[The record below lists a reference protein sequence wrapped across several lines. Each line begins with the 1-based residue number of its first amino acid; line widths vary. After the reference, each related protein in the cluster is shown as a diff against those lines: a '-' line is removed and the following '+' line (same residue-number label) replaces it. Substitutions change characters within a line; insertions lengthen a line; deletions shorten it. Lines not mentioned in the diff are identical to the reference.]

1 MRIALHVDGIEFRG
15 AERQALLIAN
25 GLRERGH
32 RVAVSCRSR
41 GPVREAFA
49 DAGHHVTGLRPRG
62 DADLVSMAGFTA
74 WLRMQRPDAVLLTS
88 WVRLFGASLAAR
100 ASGAPRVVQRVGGV
114 QTVPARGPSGWKYRR
129 ALTRQID
136 LLVVNSPGLAESFRE
151 QLPDLPPS
159 HVRVVPNAVDF
170 TPAPPA
176 PLRAELGLDEDDVLL
191 LGAGGLERR
200 KGFDLLIEALPRV
213 FYNQHVH
220 ILLAGSGPEE
230 ANLRAQAQ
238 RLGLGG
244 RVHFLGQRR
253 DLPAVFAAVDALV
266 LSSRG
271 DSLANVMLEAMA
283 AGLPVLATDVPGSEQ
298 ALAATAGRQPAGW
311 IVARRDVAALAMGMQ
326 RLLRTLRK
334 DPAVARARVD
344 EAHWRVRNWFGPEA
358 MVDGYEAALAG
369 REPAR

>member
-1 MRIALHVDGIEFRG
+1 MNVALHVDGIEFRG

-74 WLRMQRPDAVLLTS
+74 WLRMQRPDAILLTS

-100 ASGAPRVVQRVGGV
+100 ASGAGRVVQRVGGV

-151 QLPDLPPS
+151 QLPGLPPS

-170 TPAPPA
+170 VPAAPA
-176 PLRAELGLDEDDVLL
+176 AVRTEIGAGADELLL

-200 KGFDLLIEALPRV
+200 KGFDLLIEALAQTDDPRIR
-213 FYNQHVH
+213 

-230 ANLRAQAQ
+230 TNLRAQAQ
-238 RLGLGG
+238 QLGVAA

-253 DLPAVFAAVDALV
+253 DLPAVLAAVDALV

-271 DSLANVMLEAMA
+271 DSFANVMLEAMA
-283 AGLPVLATDVPGSEQ
+283 AGLPVLATDVPGTEQ
-298 ALAATAGRQPAGW
+298 ALAASAERPAAGW
-311 IVARRDVAALAMGMQ
+311 MVARRDAGALAEG
-326 RLLRTLRK
+326 LRTLAHALRA
-334 DPAVARARVD
+334 DPADARARAK
-344 EAHWRVRNWFGPEA
+344 EAEWRARHWFGPAA
-358 MVDGYEAALAG
+358 MVDGYEAALVG

>member
-1 MRIALHVDGIEFRG
+1 MKIALHVDGIEFRG

-32 RVAVSCRSR
+32 HVVVSCRWR
-41 GPVREAFA
+41 GPVRGAFA
-49 DAGHHVTGLRPRG
+49 DAGHHVTSLRPRG
-62 DADLVSMAGFTA
+62 DADLVSMAGFAA

-100 ASGAPRVVQRVGGV
+100 ASGVPRVVQRVGGV
-114 QTVPARGPSGWKYRR
+114 QTVPARGASGWKYRR
-129 ALTRQID
+129 ALVRQID

-170 TPAPPA
+170 SPAPPA
-176 PLRAELGLDEDDVLL
+176 PLRAQLGLADDDVLL

-213 FYNQHVH
+213 FYNDHVH
-220 ILLAGSGPEE
+220 ILLAGSGPEK
-230 ANLRAQAQ
+230 ANLRALAQ
-238 RLGLGG
+238 RLGVGKQ
-244 RVHFLGQRR
+244 VHFLGQRS
-253 DLPAVFAAVDALV
+253 DLAAVFAAVDALV

-283 AGLPVLATDVPGSEQ
+283 AGLPVLATDVPGTEQ
-298 ALAATAGRQPAGW
+298 ALAARDGRPPAGW
-311 IVARRDVAALAMGMQ
+311 IVARRDAAALARGMQ

-334 DPAVARARVD
+334 HPSDVRARVN
-344 EAHWRVRNWFGPEA
+344 EAHWRARHWFGPDA

-369 REPAR
+369 WEPPR